1 MGLRPPSLP
10 PGIQHASLVIYS
22 ALPLLQ
28 QPDRWRGYPRF
39 AAECGPG
46 QTCAAIQPLRCHT
59 TVVLPYNR
67 KERERLADQQVRFI
81 EAVLV
86 KP

>member
-1 MGLRPPSLP
+1 MRTRPN
-10 PGIQHASLVIYS
+10 
-22 ALPLLQ
+22 
-28 QPDRWRGYPRF
+28 
-39 AAECGPG
+39 
-46 QTCAAIQPLRCHT
+46 LRCYS